1 MNYFDEIKGI
11 AQGDGMPP
19 ALATL
24 IAAQAAHETSNFTSK
39 VFIED
44 LNCFGY
50 KRFPGA
56 KYQLASG
63 RMSPEGNNYARYAT
77 IADSVHE
84 ITAWIKRRLKEGR
97 FPPLDE
103 IVTAADYAVNLKK
116 CGYYGDTSINY
127 LTGLDRAL
135 KRYAGGDYA

>member
-1 MNYFDEIKGI
+1 
-11 AQGDGMPP
+11 MPP

-24 IAAQAAHETSNFTSK
+24 IAAQAAHETDNFSSR

-50 KRFPGA
+50 KAVAGA
-56 KYQLASG
+56 KYQIASG
-63 RMSPEGNNYARYAT
+63 RMSPEGNAYARYGS

-97 FPPLDE
+97 FPPLED
-103 IVTAADYAVNLKK
+103 IRWAADYALALKK
-116 CGYYGDTSINY
+116 CGYYGDTSMNY
-127 LTGLDRAL
+127 LLGIDRAL
-135 KRYAGGDYA
+135 TRYGKNIA